1 MSETFE
7 PKILGIL
14 CNWCSYA
21 GADLAGTSRMK
32 YPANIRIV
40 RVMCSGRVEP
50 TLILKAFQQGADGV
64 LVSGCHPGDCHYVDG
79 NIKTLRRTPLIA
91 KLLTQIG
98 IEPERFKQVWVS
110 ASEGEKFGKIVE
122 QMVEDIRK
130 VGPYEKKMGDQ
141 LDTVAHEVY
150 QSTQEAAASLEEGG
164 ASHG

>member
-1 MSETFE
+1 MSEKFE
-7 PKILGIL
+7 PKILGIF

-21 GADLAGTSRMK
+21 GADLAGTSRLK

-50 TLILKAFQQGADGV
+50 SLILKAFQQGADGV

-79 NIKTLRRTPLIA
+79 NIKTLRRTPLIS

-130 VGPYEKKMGDQ
+130 VGPYQKKTGDE
-141 LDTVAHEVY
+141 LDTVAHQVH
-150 QSTQEAAASLEEGG
+150 QATQEAAAASEKGG
-164 ASHG
+164 CSCG